1 MAAESVNAQITDAV
15 SQSNVKVLGDAP
27 AMALGNLYQAISQSI
42 ALAAGN
48 AVTSQQQSNVIYQ
61 AATTMGVTGLYS
73 LGTAAAGQASEA
85 IAHDEAPAPKG

>member
-27 AMALGNLYQAISQSI
+27 AMALGNLYQAISQTI

-48 AVTSQQQSNVIYQ
+48 AVTAQQQSNVIYQ
-61 AATTMGVTGLYS
+61 AATTMGVTSLYS

-85 IAHDEAPAPKG
+85 IANDPEKPAG